1 MFIIINGKYKVQ
13 TAMYN
18 MKNKRADLDANVP
31 LDLKAK
37 RPNVY
42 TSKTLLSGD
51 IFGEVSLLFGCKRT
65 ATVKAKM
72 YSQCAKL
79 NQKDFTKI

>member
-1 MFIIINGKYKVQ
+1 
-13 TAMYN
+13 MYN

-31 LDLKAK
+31 LDSKAK
-37 RPNVY
+37 KPKVY
-42 TSKTLLSGD
+42 TTKKLEPGD

-79 NQKDFTKI
+79 NHSDF

>member
-1 MFIIINGKYKVQ
+1 MI
-13 TAMYN
+13 
-18 MKNKRADLDANVP
+18 
-31 LDLKAK
+31 
-37 RPNVY
+37 
-42 TSKTLLSGD
+42 GD

-79 NQKDFTKI
+79 NHSDFGNLTSNYKWF